1 MAAARR
7 LFSFHHLPLHPRSPT
22 RPLATAAA
30 ATPHRRG
37 KHEAVACKA
46 TGKTKPKPKA
56 KAGNKGGERLQ
67 RRPLEEHLKRRTRS
81 AAAFDAGLYGR
92 HGHVHHVPVLL
103 GEVLAAFR
111 RPRPLRSFVDCT
123 LGAAGHSLAMME
135 AHPEMK
141 LYVGMDV
148 DPTAL
153 EIGRGHIEA
162 FLASKEASGGE
173 NDALQGTL
181 RAYTHVKNFKYIK
194 QVLGSVD
201 ERLAV
206 GSSGVD
212 GILIDLGMSS
222 MQVNR
227 SNRGFSVQQDGPLD
241 MRMDPKATLR
251 AEDILNSWPELEVG
265 RILRD
270 YGEESNWQ
278 FLQKQ
283 IVKAREMG
291 GLHTTGDLVKLIQRK
306 CTISKGRQGWIK
318 TATRVFQ
325 ALRIAVNDELRVLE
339 DSLHASFDCLAT
351 GGRLAVISFH
361 SLEDRIVKKTFL
373 ELIHGGEAD
382 DEEDDED
389 DLPLPDIDDEDEPWF
404 NQRVQGRNGI
414 VLNKRPITPSQE
426 EEKLNQRC
434 RSAKLRVIQK
444 A

>member
-1 MAAARR
+1 MAVAAARR
-7 LFSFHHLPLHPRSPT
+7 LFSFHLHAH
-22 RPLATAAA
+22 PLAAGVAV

-37 KHEAVACKA
+37 KHDAISCKA
-46 TGKTKPKPKA
+46 TGKTKPRSKSKA
-56 KAGNKGGERLQ
+56 KAGKGGERQQ
-67 RRPLEEHLKRRTRS
+67 RRALEEHLKRRTRS
-81 AAAFDAGLYGR
+81 AAAFDADLYGR
-92 HGHVHHVPVLL
+92 RAHEHHVPVLL

-135 AHPEMK
+135 AHPELE
-141 LYVGMDV
+141 LYIGMDV
-148 DPTAL
+148 DPSAL
-153 EIGRGHIEA
+153 EIGRRHIEA
-162 FLASKEASGGE
+162 FLAGREREANGGE
-173 NDALQGTL
+173 DDALQGRL
-181 RAYTHVKNFKYIK
+181 RAYIHVKNFKYIK

-201 ERLAV
+201 ESLAV

-227 SNRGFSVQQDGPLD
+227 SSRGFSVLQDGPLD

-251 AEDILNSWPELEVG
+251 AEDILNSWPEIELG
-265 RILRD
+265 RILRE

-278 FLQKQ
+278 SVQKQ
-283 IVKAREMG
+283 IVKARAMG
-291 GLHTTGDLVKLIQRK
+291 GLHSTGDLVKLIQRM
-306 CTISKGRQGWIK
+306 CSISSRRQGWIK

-339 DSLHASFDCLAT
+339 DSLHSCFDCLAT

-382 DEEDDED
+382 DEEDDKD
-389 DLPLPDIDDEDEPWF
+389 DLVLTDIVDEDEQWF
-404 NQRVQGRNGI
+404 GQRVQGRNGT
-414 VLNKRPITPSQE
+414 VLTKRPISPSQE

-444 A
+444 T